1 MPVNYTNAAA
11 TASRLI
17 EENGR
22 AITLVKLNQTP
33 TDVDKPW
40 RGTTDARNVPELSL
54 AAFGVF
60 VSPSGGGLGFIAED
74 SEMVRLSEQIVLV
87 AAASLSGYKVEDF
100 NEIIDPE
107 DNINTRWRITKVE
120 MLKPGPVRILYAI
133 GVKR

>member
-1 MPVNYTNAAA
+1 MPVNYTNAALLA
-11 TASRLI
+11 GRLL

-22 AITLVKLNQTP
+22 PLTLVKLGQTP
-33 TDVDKPW
+33 DDSDKPW
-40 RGTTDARNVPELSL
+40 RGTTDARNVPE
-54 AAFGVF
+54 AQIEAYGVF
-60 VSPSGGGLGFIAED
+60 APASGGGLGFVAED

-87 AAASLSGYKVEDF
+87 AATALSGYKVEDF

-107 DNINTRWRITKVE
+107 DSINTRWRITKVE